1 MSISPKR
8 AAQDF
13 FRFVREQGV
22 MTLAIGFLIGG
33 AVSKLV
39 TAFIT
44 DIINPIVGLA
54 LGAAGNL
61 KEATFMLGS
70 ATIAWGDFV
79 SSIIDFLVIALV
91 VYCGVRFLGILKQH
105 KS

>member
-1 MSISPKR
+1 MSIAPKHV
-8 AAQDF
+8 AHEF
-13 FRFVREQGV
+13 FQFVREQGV
-22 MTLAIGFLIGG
+22 ITLAIGFLIGG

-39 TAFIT
+39 TALIV

-61 KEATFMLGS
+61 KEATFAIGS

-79 SSIIDFLVIALV
+79 SAIIDFLVIALV
-91 VYCGVRFLGILKQH
+91 VYFGIKLLGIEKKQ
-105 KS
+105 

>member
-1 MSISPKR
+1 MPISPKR

-13 FRFVREQGV
+13 FTFVREQGV
-22 MTLAIGFLIGG
+22 ITLAIGFLIGG

-44 DIINPIVGLA
+44 DIINPLVGLA

-61 KEATFMLGS
+61 KEATFMIGP
-70 ATIAWGDFV
+70 ATIAWGDFI
-79 SSIIDFLVIALV
+79 SSCIDFLVIAV
-91 VYCGVRFLGILKQH
+91 IVYIGINILGIDKLDKA
-105 KS
+105 

>member
-1 MSISPKR
+1 
-8 AAQDF
+8 
-13 FRFVREQGV
+13 

-39 TAFIT
+39 TALIT
-44 DIINPIVGLA
+44 DIINPLVGLA

-61 KEATFMLGS
+61 KEATFMIGS

-91 VYCGVRFLGILKQH
+91 VYFGVKLLGIDK
-105 KS
+105 K